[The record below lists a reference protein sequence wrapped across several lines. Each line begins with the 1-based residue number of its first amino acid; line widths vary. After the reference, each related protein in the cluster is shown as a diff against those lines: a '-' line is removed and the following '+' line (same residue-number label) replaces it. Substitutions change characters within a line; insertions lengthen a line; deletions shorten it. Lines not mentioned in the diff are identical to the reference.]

1 MNKTDLVDEL
11 ALRLGSKRQAE
22 LAVETVTDLII
33 RWVADGKDVRV
44 HGFGVFERANRS
56 ARRGRNPRTNA
67 DVPIPPV
74 VVPRFRP
81 SDTFRHYVAEPESLP
96 RGRPAARR
104 KPSGAMTESA

>member
-11 ALRLGSKRQAE
+11 AVRLGSKRQAE

-74 VVPRFRP
+74 AVPRFRP
-81 SDTFRHYVAEPESLP
+81 SDTFRHYVAEPDSLP

-104 KPSGAMTESA
+104 KAARPMEESA